1 MKEYT
6 MNYSNNTKKN
16 LDVKVKINN
25 EPSLLVIRKFS
36 SSLNQIIN
44 NNEKECIAD
53 IAKVN

>member
-44 NNEKECIAD
+44 NNEKERIAD